1 MSSFLKKVKVS
12 DKAEGVG
19 LDDRIGGRRILDS
32 NIYTGEISVVYLG
45 ESTGGAPFVH
55 FDIDLEDGT
64 KYSETIYIGNSDG
77 ETWYTDK
84 QTNKQVTMK
93 GFNIVNAILLLATGA
108 DLMEQNIEERTFKI
122 WDSKEGKQVD
132 KAVDCPVEAL
142 GAKISVG
149 LLKTIEN
156 KGAKGDDGKYHDTN
170 EKQEK
175 NTIEAVFDAE
185 NKYTVKEALA
195 ANESGEDVVA
205 VHYGVWLKANE
216 GRVVDKFKEVKAGG
230 TKGKLQKPT
239 QAGKADEPVKK
250 LGMFKKPA

>member
-1 MSSFLKKVKVS
+1 MSFLKKVKVS
-12 DKAEGVG
+12 DKASGAG

-32 NIYTGEISVVYLG
+32 NIYTGEISVAYLG

-55 FDIDLEDGT
+55 FEVDLTDGS
-64 KYSETIYIGNSDG
+64 KYNETIYIGNTNG

-108 DLMEQNIEERTFKI
+108 DLMEQEIEERTFKI
-122 WDSKEGKQVD
+122 WDSKESKQVD
-132 KAVDCPVEAL
+132 KAVECPVQAL
-142 GAKISVG
+142 GAKISLG
-149 LLKTIEN
+149 ILKTIKN
-156 KGAKGDDGKYHDTN
+156 KSAKGDDGLYHDTN
-170 EKQEK
+170 EKQEE
-175 NTIEAVFDAE
+175 NSIEAVFDAE
-185 NKYTVKEALA
+185 DKYTVKEALA
-195 ANESGEDVVA
+195 ANETGEDIAA
-205 VHYGVWLKANE
+205 VHYDVWLKANE